1 MSKSIK
7 VKATNLET
15 DLSTEYLSIKE
26 ATKSLNTSKTAIIK
40 YILKSKLFKGVY
52 KLESNLSESNYDS
65 NYLNHPNSIKIE
77 VIDVESNTLVSYN
90 SICAAARALDIKS
103 FSIGTYLKRNQ
114 KKSF

>member
-52 KLESNLSESNYDS
+52 KL
-65 NYLNHPNSIKIE
+65 
-77 VIDVESNTLVSYN
+77 
-90 SICAAARALDIKS
+90 
-103 FSIGTYLKRNQ
+103 
-114 KKSF
+114 